1 MKILLV
7 YPQYP
12 DTFWSFKY
20 ALKFTPRKALNPPLG
35 VLTVAAM
42 LPKEWEK
49 KVIDMN
55 ITRLTNEDIK
65 WADYVFLSAMIVQK
79 KSAREVVNR
88 CKKLN
93 AKIIAGG
100 PLFTVGHK
108 LFGFDD
114 IDHLVLNEA
123 EITLPP
129 FLEDLKKGRPKH
141 VYTTDEH
148 PDITKTP
155 IPLYSLIDLNKYASI
170 TIQYSRGCPYNC
182 EFCDIIILDG
192 HKPRTKSRDQML
204 AELDALYNQGYR
216 GSVFI
221 VDDNFIGNKKK
232 LKTDILPA
240 MIQWMEEKEYPFTF
254 LTEASINL
262 VDDEQLM
269 RLMSDAGF
277 NRLFIGIESPNEESL
292 IECNKFTNRNRDL
305 VASVKKLQNY
315 GFEVMGGFIV
325 GFDSDPISI
334 FKSQVNFIQKSGIVT
349 AMVGLLNAPA
359 ETRLWRR
366 LEKENRILP
375 GATGDN
381 TDGTT
386 NFIPKMNFD
395 VLINGYKHILHTIYA
410 PKQYYERIQTFLK
423 EYKPNE
429 KVRPKVKLEA
439 YQIKTLIKS
448 TIILGIKDK
457 ARMHYWKLVLSTLL
471 KYPRFFS
478 LSITLAVQGFHFR
491 KVYEKV
497 KQIKVDNALLVRQL
511 EVLKGEPI
519 KPLKELS

>member
-7 YPQYP
+7 YPEYP

-20 ALKFTPRKALNPPLG
+20 ALKFSPRKALNPPLG
-35 VLTVAAM
+35 VVTVAAM

-55 ITRLTNEDIK
+55 ITRLTDKDIK
-65 WADYVFLSAMIVQK
+65 WADYVFISAMVVQK
-79 KSAREVVNR
+79 KSAREAINR

-93 AKIIAGG
+93 TKVVAGG
-100 PLFTVGHK
+100 PLFTEAYK
-108 LFGFDD
+108 IFDFDD
-114 IDHLVLNEA
+114 VDYLVLNEA

-129 FLEDLKKGRPKH
+129 FLEDLEKGCPKH
-141 VYTTDEH
+141 IYQTDQH
-148 PDITKTP
+148 PDITTTP
-155 IPLYSLIDLNKYASI
+155 IPLWSLIDLNKYASI

-204 AELDALYNQGYR
+204 AELDALYNQDYR

-232 LKTDILPA
+232 LKADILPA
-240 MIQWMEEKEYPFTF
+240 MIQWMKEKDYPFRF
-254 LTEASINL
+254 LTEASLNL
-262 VDDEQLM
+262 ADDEELM

-277 NRLFIGIESPNEESL
+277 NNVFVGIETPNEESL

-334 FKSQVNFIQKSGIVT
+334 FNSQINFIQKSGIVT
-349 AMVGLLNAPA
+349 CMVGLLNAPV
-359 ETRLWRR
+359 ETRLWHR
-366 LEKENRILP
+366 LKKENRILP
-375 GATGDN
+375 SGSGDN
-381 TDGTT
+381 TDIET
-386 NFIPKMNFD
+386 NLIPKMNFE
-395 VLINGYKHILHTIYA
+395 VLVNGYKQILRTIYA
-410 PKQYYERIQTFLK
+410 PKQFYERIQTFFK

-429 KVRPKVKLEA
+429 KVGSKLKLEA
-439 YQIKTLIKS
+439 YIIKGLFKS
-448 TIILGIKDK
+448 VFILGIKDK
-457 ARMHYWKLVLSTLL
+457 FRVYYWKLVLSTLV
-471 KYPRFFS
+471 KYPRRLS
-478 LSITLAVQGFHFR
+478 LAITLAAQGFHFR
-491 KVYEKV
+491 KVYEK
-497 KQIKVDNALLVRQL
+497 IRDMKVDNALLALQVK
-511 EVLKGEPI
+511 VLKGEGI
-519 KPLKELS
+519 